1 MDGAWPNA
9 FSLEVDAWFWKSW
22 FDFFFFL
29 NNDDDLFF
37 WKMNEAWLNTP
48 SLTINV
54 NFEKLYCTKAVI
66 GAKSEQKGT
75 KNAELIKIEGNG
87 TVYQS
92 A

>member
-1 MDGAWPNA
+1 
-9 FSLEVDAWFWKSW
+9 
-22 FDFFFFL
+22 
-29 NNDDDLFF
+29 
-37 WKMNEAWLNTP
+37 MNEAWLNTP
-48 SLTINV
+48 SLAINV